1 MGHLSF
7 AEVGHLSVALTSYGM
22 IIYIMLN
29 DVVEQKR
36 SFCVLPY
43 RTRSMNRTTIAKMPA
58 HAAAM

>member
-1 MGHLSF
+1 
-7 AEVGHLSVALTSYGM
+7 M

-43 RTRSMNRTTIAKMPA
+43 RTRSMNRTTIAK
-58 HAAAM
+58 